1 MSCTV
6 TKSSVKGTNL
16 PSSKGCKCSCPF
28 ATPYS
33 LLRVKIARILN
44 GYEPGLDRNSE
55 PPKCSTMLFHL
66 GQRSLFLAT
75 QRWFDLGNSYW
86 CINLPSCPTL
96 VAPNALLT
104 WPQEVSKTST
114 TNLRPTQ
121 KSVEVDADAKMTLTL
136 KSSLMHASYFA
147 DWYKR
152 VGESRPKHQFIIG
165 WTWNNQTNN
174 HAFKGK
180 NFYFVSW
187 FCLTDNIFF

>member
-96 VAPNALLT
+96 VAPNCIIDLT
-104 WPQEVSKTST
+104 ARSFQNIDNESPADAKKRRSGCWRK
-114 TNLRPTQ
+114 N
-121 KSVEVDADAKMTLTL
+121 DADAEVIVD
-136 KSSLMHASYFA
+136 AC
-147 DWYKR
+147 
-152 VGESRPKHQFIIG
+152 
-165 WTWNNQTNN
+165 
-174 HAFKGK
+174 
-180 NFYFVSW
+180 FV
-187 FCLTDNIFF
+187 FCRLV